1 MSGGLYTSL
10 NLVGYS
16 FTILFSYN
24 LFMSSLIRQLYSFEM
39 KFDSEKE
46 KKKKKD
52 KKSLE
57 GLRKKL
63 KKLGA
68 KESDEETAKL
78 GLDDEANTF
87 SKK

>member
-1 MSGGLYTSL
+1 
-10 NLVGYS
+10 
-16 FTILFSYN
+16 
-24 LFMSSLIRQLYSFEM
+24 M